1 MVLNKKTVVLILFLF
16 SKVSA
21 SGWVGIGSQE
31 PVQPNWQLL
40 SSNNEK
46 IEITFE
52 MKGYFSKSL
61 SNGKIR
67 ISFPTS
73 APILNE
79 GSPNLPLASKSVIIP
94 EQANMSLSIVESEYT
109 DFQINN
115 IEPSRGNLFR
125 DVISLPIPLR

>member
-1 MVLNKKTVVLILFLF
+1 
-16 SKVSA
+16 
-21 SGWVGIGSQE
+21 
-31 PVQPNWQLL
+31 
-40 SSNNEK
+40 
-46 IEITFE
+46 

-61 SNGKIR
+61 GNGKIR

-109 DFQINN
+109 DFQIND
-115 IEPSRGNLFR
+115 IEPSRGNLLG
-125 DVISLPIPLR
+125 DVVPSTVPYKYGPQYEKDEFYPQNIAFL